1 MNLLLDVGNT
11 RLKWGL
17 HDGRRWLARE
27 AFEYED
33 LDRLAAGILA
43 LARPSAALGSNVAG
57 ADRAAQVAAA
67 LPPGLAL
74 AWNLPRERQ
83 CGVSNGY
90 LRAGQLGADR
100 WAALIGARGLH
111 PGAALVVMAGTATTV
126 DVLDA
131 AGCFRGGLILPG
143 LGLMRR
149 SLARDTAD
157 LPFADG
163 HVEHFPRRTE
173 DAIVSGCLEAQVGA
187 IERMFGRLDAG
198 QDPLC
203 LLGGGAA
210 EAIAPH
216 LSVRCRRVDNLVL
229 DGLARIAADR
239 ANITP

>member
-1 MNLLLDVGNT
+1 VNLLLDLGNT

-17 HDGRRWLARE
+17 HDGRHWLARQTS
-27 AFEYED
+27 EYD
-33 LDRLAAGILA
+33 RLDRLAAAIL
-43 LARPSAALGSNVAG
+43 SVAAPTAVLGSNVAG
-57 ADRAAQVAAA
+57 AERAEQVAAA
-67 LPPGLAL
+67 LPSGLAV

-83 CGVSNGY
+83 CGVTNGY
-90 LRAGQLGADR
+90 LRVGQLGADR
-100 WAALIGARGLH
+100 WAALIGAHGLH

-131 AGCFRGGLILPG
+131 GGLFRGGLILPG

-163 HVEHFPRRTE
+163 HVEDFPQRTE

-187 IERMFGRLDAG
+187 IERMFGRLDAAE
-198 QDPLC
+198 DPLC